1 MQVKLVTEKSKIMDG
16 YVLNMFI
23 KLNKILIT
31 SSGISEKTV
40 NIMLT
45 LILSKNIQ
53 VSFLRYTRPKIC

>member
-40 NIMLT
+40 NMLT

>member
-40 NIMLT
+40 IMLT

>member
-16 YVLNMFI
+16 YVLKMFI

-45 LILSKNIQ
+45 LILPKNIQ
-53 VSFLRYTRPKIC
+53 VSFLRHTRPKIC